1 MKRIC
6 QDIISNG
13 DAELLPI
20 AYYCQFRI
28 ADNRE
33 QYRDSMSYAKK
44 YLACANAEEK
54 KKAEVQ
60 KYLDEKE
67 AQISNMSEEERM
79 AFFHEK
85 KPMFYD
91 EDESDNMDSDSS
103 YMEDY
108 RDYEEDFIFPT
119 SSMSYLSDSEI
130 DQLSQ
135 EDIQQ
140 AINEIYARHGRIFK
154 DEPYNSYFRSCEWYV
169 PLYEDDEFD
178 DSCFNDYEKTNIQR
192 LASYRDS
199 GTEN

>member
-1 MKRIC
+1 
-6 QDIISNG
+6 
-13 DAELLPI
+13 
-20 AYYCQFRI
+20 
-28 ADNRE
+28 
-33 QYRDSMSYAKK
+33 
-44 YLACANAEEK
+44 
-54 KKAEVQ
+54 
-60 KYLDEKE
+60 
-67 AQISNMSEEERM
+67 
-79 AFFHEK
+79 
-85 KPMFYD
+85 
-91 EDESDNMDSDSS
+91 MDSDSS